1 MGKRRFGIN
10 GGGNMRRKVG
20 HTFKVTGSV
29 LAVCA
34 ALAGCPSSPPTGE
47 VSDDGLQ
54 RVDISLFDELYVA
67 PGVSLAN
74 YKRVMIDPIEITF
87 KKDWRKQ
94 HPDLSD
100 RDFEVFRDELARLLR
115 EKLVTELAHGG
126 YTLAEAPDKDV
137 LRLRPS
143 IEKADFAGP
152 EPAGD
157 KQTLAYSD
165 GEMTL
170 RVQGFDGPSGAL
182 IARAKD
188 FEEDNETRILERA
201 DRITAYYNAQKM
213 FTKWAEALRSALDVA
228 KVRAGAR
235 TPNQ

>member
-1 MGKRRFGIN
+1 
-10 GGGNMRRKVG
+10 MRRKVG
-20 HTFKVTGSV
+20 HPFK
-29 LAVCA
+29 LAALNLVVCA
-34 ALAGCPSSPPTGE
+34 ALAGCTATPPN
-47 VSDDGLQ
+47 SDISEDGLQ
-54 RVDISLFDELYVA
+54 RVEISLFDELYVA

-74 YKRVMIDPIEITF
+74 YKRVMIDPVEINF

-94 HPDLSD
+94 HPDLSN
-100 RDFEVFRDELARLLR
+100 RDFEVFRGELARLLH

-126 YTLAEAPDKDV
+126 YTIAESPDKDV
-137 LRLRPS
+137 MRLSPS
-143 IEKADFAGP
+143 IEQADFAGP

-157 KQTLAYSD
+157 KKTLAYTD

-170 RVQGFDGPSGAL
+170 HVKGFDGPSGAL

-188 FEEDNETRILERA
+188 YEEDDERRMLERA
-201 DRITAYYNAQKM
+201 DRITAYHNAQKM
-213 FTKWAEALRSALDVA
+213 FTKWAEALRSAMDVA

>member
-1 MGKRRFGIN
+1 MRTGIY
-10 GGGNMRRKVG
+10 RVL
-20 HTFKVTGSV
+20 KVTS
-29 LAVCA
+29 LTACLCT
-34 ALAGCPSSPPTGE
+34 ALAGCPSTPPSAE

-54 RVDISLFDELYVA
+54 RVEISLFDELYVA

-74 YKRVMIDPIEITF
+74 YKRVMIDPVEITF
-87 KKDWRKQ
+87 KKDWRKE
-94 HPDLSD
+94 HPDLND
-100 RDFEVFRDELARLLR
+100 RDFEVFRGELAKMLH
-115 EKLVTELAHGG
+115 EKLVKELANGG
-126 YTLAEAPDKDV
+126 YTIAESPDKDV
-137 LRLRPS
+137 IRLRPS

-157 KQTLAYSD
+157 KKTLAFVD
-165 GEMTL
+165 GAMTL

-188 FEEDNETRILERA
+188 YEEDSEQQILERA
-201 DRITAYYNAQKM
+201 DRISAYYNAQKM

>member
-1 MGKRRFGIN
+1 MTRRMF
-10 GGGNMRRKVG
+10 RVL
-20 HTFKVTGSV
+20 KVTSLVSGLS
-29 LAVCA
+29 AV
-34 ALAGCPSSPPTGE
+34 LAGCAAAPPAGD

-54 RVDISLFDELYVA
+54 RVEISLFDELYVA

-100 RDFEVFRDELARLLR
+100 RDFEAFRDELARLLH
-115 EKLVTELAHGG
+115 EKLVTELANGG
-126 YTLAEAPDKDV
+126 YTIAESPDKDV
-137 LRLRPS
+137 IRLRPS

-157 KQTLAYSD
+157 KKTLAYVD

-170 RVQGFDGPSGAL
+170 RIQGFDGPSGAL
-182 IARAKD
+182 IARVKD
-188 FEEDNETRILERA
+188 FEEDNETQILERA
-201 DRITAYYNAQKM
+201 DRISAYHNAQKI
-213 FTKWAEALRSALDVA
+213 FKNWAEALRSAIDVA

>member
-1 MGKRRFGIN
+1 MKTRIHR
-10 GGGNMRRKVG
+10 VL
-20 HTFKVTGSV
+20 TTTG
-29 LAVCA
+29 LASGLCA
-34 ALAGCPSSPPTGE
+34 ALAGCPAAPPPAD
-47 VSDDGLQ
+47 VSEDGLQ
-54 RVDISLFDELYVA
+54 RVEISLFDELYVA

-74 YKRVMIDPIEITF
+74 YKRVMIDPVEITF

-100 RDFEVFRDELARLLR
+100 RDFEVFRGELARLLH

-126 YTLAEAPDKDV
+126 YTIAESPDKDV
-137 LRLRPS
+137 IRLRPT

-157 KQTLAYSD
+157 KKTLAYTD

-188 FEEDNETRILERA
+188 YEEDDETRVLERA
-201 DRITAYYNAQKM
+201 DRITAYHNAQKM
-213 FTKWAEALRSALDVA
+213 FTKWAEALRSAMDVA

>member
-1 MGKRRFGIN
+1 MK
-10 GGGNMRRKVG
+10 RKVG
-20 HTFKVTGSV
+20 HPFKLAAIV
-29 LAVCA
+29 LGASA
-34 ALAGCPSSPPTGE
+34 MLAGCASAPPAAAE

-54 RVDISLFDELYVA
+54 RVDVSLFDELYVA

-74 YKRVMIDPIEITF
+74 YQRVMLDPIEITF

-100 RDFEVFRDELARLLR
+100 REFEAFRGELARLLR
-115 EKLVTELAHGG
+115 EKLVAELAHGG
-126 YTLAEAPDKDV
+126 YTIAESPDKDV
-137 LRLRPS
+137 IRLRAS

-152 EPAGD
+152 EPLGD
-157 KQTLAYSD
+157 KKTLAYTD

-170 RVQGFDGPSGAL
+170 RVLGFDGPSGAL

-188 FEEDNETRILERA
+188 YEEDSETQILERA
-201 DRITAYYNAQKM
+201 DRISAYHNAQKM
-213 FTKWAEALRSALDVA
+213 FAKWAEALRSALDVA

-235 TPNQ
+235 SPNQ

>member
-1 MGKRRFGIN
+1 MRNSIN
-10 GGGNMRRKVG
+10 QVL
-20 HTFKVTGSV
+20 KVTSLT
-29 LAVCA
+29 LAICV
-34 ALAGCPSSPPTGE
+34 ALTGCSTNPPTGE

-54 RVDISLFDELYVA
+54 RAEISLFDELYVA

-94 HPDLSD
+94 HPDLSN

-126 YTLAEAPDKDV
+126 YTIAESPDKDV
-137 LRLRPS
+137 IRLRPS
-143 IEKADFAGP
+143 IENADFAGP

-157 KQTLAYSD
+157 KKVSAFKD

-188 FEEDNETRILERA
+188 QEEDPDQRILESA
-201 DRITAYYNAQKM
+201 NRITAYYNAQKM
-213 FTKWAEALRSALDVA
+213 FTNWAEALRSAMDVA

-235 TPNQ
+235 TPQQ